1 MEMNDLIKEAIWDAK
16 IYRFSVYEDD
26 AGHLSIDVFLESQRP
41 DHPKYLKLLFKDVK
55 EYAFSWTGKYYF
67 YYIGSYKYLRH
78 NSLYYMSFD
87 PDNED
92 DAISENDGDFIL
104 CSKVDVCIN
113 DAKF

>member
-55 EYAFSWTGKYYF
+55 EYAFCLFLNRVYT
-67 YYIGSYKYLRH
+67 H
-78 NSLYYMSFD
+78 
-87 PDNED
+87 
-92 DAISENDGDFIL
+92 
-104 CSKVDVCIN
+104 
-113 DAKF
+113 